1 MDLPDRK
8 QIKDIFEGLLGRDVA
23 IGDGSPVL
31 MDLPKPVVATYVDDA
46 QRLCAVVVMDLAL
59 AAHAGAALALIPK
72 GGAEAAVEDKD
83 LPANLYENAAEILN
97 VLAAPLGEASG
108 VHQRLSATFAPTDSV
123 PAHVLAC
130 AATLGARDDLSL
142 EIQGYGTG
150 SLSVVGVH
158 AA

>member
-1 MDLPDRK
+1 MNLPDRK
-8 QIKDIFEGLLGRDVA
+8 QIKDTFEGLLGRDVA

-31 MDLPKPVVATYVDDA
+31 MDQPLPVVATYVDDA
-46 QRLCAVVVMDLAL
+46 HRLCAVVVMDLAL
-59 AAHAGAALALIPK
+59 AARAGAALALIPK
-72 GGAEAAVEDKD
+72 GGADAAVEDKD

-108 VHQRLSATFAPTDSV
+108 VHQRLSATFAPTDPV
-123 PAHVLAC
+123 PTHVVAC
-130 AATLGARDDLSL
+130 AATLGAREDVSL
-142 EIQGYGTG
+142 EIQGYGSG